1 MNYFTK
7 SLNMLSLAYQ
17 YANIKSVW
25 MLPWKVLVAADKQ
38 GSSLGLGTNP
48 FL

>member
-25 MLPWKVLVAADKQ
+25 MRKVLVAADKQ